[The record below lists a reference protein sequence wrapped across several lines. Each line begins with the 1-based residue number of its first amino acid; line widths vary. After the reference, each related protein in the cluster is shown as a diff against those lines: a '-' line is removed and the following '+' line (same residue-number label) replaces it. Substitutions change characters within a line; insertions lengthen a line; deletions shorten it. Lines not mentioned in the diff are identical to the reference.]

1 VYKNL
6 AKAITFGAGLYYLLE
21 FLLPAK
27 VGPIGNPFSAC
38 FGTVTIFLMVLGA
51 MAFFLGPINLVRGEY
66 KQFISFKKGWVES
79 LVFLVALVMGILVT
93 LYRSDKPSTGFVR
106 FMSVGYDALFYGVQ
120 LSFYVTSMGLVSFYL
135 VSAAHRAFL
144 LNTVESGLMM
154 AAATIVMLG
163 LTPAGDYINLALL
176 SILPEKAQWLHV
188 GNVAQW
194 ILSTPNTAVQKA
206 VIFGACGGA
215 FAAGV
220 RNWLSL
226 ERSMEQQ

>member
-27 VGPIGNPFSAC
+27 IGGVANPFTEC
-38 FGTVTIFLMVLGA
+38 YGTVTIFLMVLGA

-93 LYRSDKPSTGFVR
+93 VFRSDKPSTGFVR
-106 FMSVGYDALFYGVQ
+106 VMSVGYDALFYGVQ

-176 SILPEKAQWLHV
+176 SILPEKAQWLQV

-215 FAAGV
+215 FAAGL

>member
-1 VYKNL
+1 MYKNL

-27 VGPIGNPFSAC
+27 IGGVANPFTEC
-38 FGTVTIFLMVLGA
+38 YGTVTIFLMVLGA

-93 LYRSDKPSTGFVR
+93 VFRSDKPSTGFVR
-106 FMSVGYDALFYGVQ
+106 VMSVGYDALFYGVQ

-176 SILPEKAQWLHV
+176 SILPEKAQWLQV